1 MRQSTSPAIQDYL
14 KAIYK
19 LSLEDGDA
27 GEGAAPSAVPP
38 SRPSV
43 STTAVAARLR
53 VSGASATNMLKRLDS
68 MGLVTYTRYRG
79 VELTEAGSKIALEVL
94 RHHRLLE
101 TYLAEAL
108 GVPWERVHEEAEV
121 LEHVLSEDLEERIA
135 VLLGDPTTDPH
146 GHPIPTRELEMPE
159 SGVAPPARRMW
170 ELAEGESA
178 SVERVSDETTE
189 ALRYLG
195 DLGIR
200 PGTRIEIVGRGPVS
214 GPLFLKVSGGSG
226 DVQALSKELAESVWV
241 G

>member
-1 MRQSTSPAIQDYL
+1 MPQSTSPAIQDYV

-19 LSLEDGDA
+19 LSLADGDDVA
-27 GEGAAPSAVPP
+27 VDSAVPP
-38 SRPSV
+38 SRPRA
-43 STTAVAARLR
+43 STTAVAARLG

-135 VLLGDPTTDPH
+135 VVLGDPTTDPH
-146 GHPIPTRELEMPE
+146 GHPIPTRELEMPK
-159 SGVAPPARRMW
+159 SPTASPRRMW

-200 PGTRIEIVGRGPVS
+200 PGTRIEVVGRGPVS
-214 GPLFLKVSGGSG
+214 GPLFLKVAGGPG